1 MKFIRLLT
9 IKLLL
14 LAPLASSSVS
24 AAPDKLFI
32 DLVNYSASIDG
43 YSSLCVQNYDDDREL
58 NSLFNLLRDLK
69 EKYLLFTDDD
79 YNMLR
84 STYIKTKS
92 ATITQLMKLKLNVQK
107 NNCSNY
113 LKIFERFDRKKQKNL
128 EDLER
133 MISAYE

>member
-107 NNCSNY
+107 SNCSNY